1 VLLPTLGSA
10 GDVHPFIGLGLAL
23 VARGHRAT
31 ILTNPWFQPL
41 IESQGLGFLPVGSL
55 EQVESA
61 VADPDLWHAR
71 KGFSVVARRVI
82 VPSIEPIYRLIE
94 KHAAADTVVAASSIS
109 FGARVAQDKLGIPT
123 ATVHLQPIVI
133 RSLIDQGMFGS
144 FRLSAAQP
152 MWFKRA
158 FFRLADW
165 AAIDRI
171 LARPLNEFR
180 ATLGL
185 EPVHRTLERW
195 IHSPQGVIGFFPDW
209 FATPQSDW
217 PPHVHLVGFPLWDG
231 GRGWDGGG
239 AGAALPA
246 EAEAFLNESN
256 APLVFTAGS
265 AASTQ
270 DKFFAQS
277 IGAARRLDAR
287 ALLVTN
293 FPQQLPRELPRGVR
307 AFGYLPFSA
316 VLPRAAL
323 IVHHGGIGTLA
334 QAIKSG
340 IPQLIV
346 PKSHDQFDNAW
357 RIEQLG
363 LGRSIPQGRYRAAA
377 AAQALRA
384 LLDDRSTSQVAREYS
399 RRIDSASALARACE
413 LIESL
418 PAPGSP
424 AHRA

>member
-1 VLLPTLGSA
+1 L
-10 GDVHPFIGLGLAL
+10 
-23 VARGHRAT
+23 
-31 ILTNPWFQPL
+31 
-41 IESQGLGFLPVGSL
+41 
-55 EQVESA
+55 
-61 VADPDLWHAR
+61 
-71 KGFSVVARRVI
+71 
-82 VPSIEPIYRLIE
+82 
-94 KHAAADTVVAASSIS
+94 
-109 FGARVAQDKLGIPT
+109 GARVAQDKLGIPT

-165 AAIDRI
+165 AAIDRV
-171 LARPLNEFR
+171 LAQPLNDFR

-185 EPVHRTLERW
+185 APVHRVLERW
-195 IHSPQGVIGFFPDW
+195 IHSPQCVIGFFPDW
-209 FATPQSDW
+209 FAARQADW
-217 PPHVHLVGFPLWDG
+217 PPQVHLVGFPLWDRG
-231 GRGWDGGG
+231 GGWDGSGGGWDGG
-239 AGAALPA
+239 AGATAVPP
-246 EAEAFLNESN
+246 EAEAFLSEGSP
-256 APLVFTAGS
+256 PLVFTAGS
-265 AASTQ
+265 AASTMSE
-270 DKFFAQS
+270 FFAES

-307 AFGYLPFSA
+307 ACGYLPFSA

-384 LLDDRSTSQVAREYS
+384 LLDDRPTAQVCREYS
-399 RRIDSASALARACE
+399 GKIDSASALARACE

-418 PAPGSP
+418 PAPRSP